1 MLRAAEPKD
10 ETPGGVPFY
19 DWRIT
24 RHREWPHFVV
34 TSLYRHS
41 SHNPE
46 FHNVNCRSCG
56 AIHNVDR
63 ACINVLSQ
71 VIHNVNER
79 KTVQTNMISFV
90 SHGAG
95 VLKILWSLC
104 FTKFLL
110 RSPAE
115 CPANRNII
123 FRLYRFSFH
132 KPIKSRL
139 ARGRLYLPF
148 TTHKSTTKSATLR
161 KLNSGYIRSAFSGTQ

>member
-1 MLRAAEPKD
+1 MWHAISRLWKSVNPEYERQNSKMKLR
-10 ETPGGVPFY
+10 
-19 DWRIT
+19 
-24 RHREWPHFVV
+24 
-34 TSLYRHS
+34 
-41 SHNPE
+41 E
-46 FHNVNCRSCG
+46 FHNVNCRFCG
-56 AIHNVDR
+56 AIHDVDW
-63 ACINVLSQ
+63 ANISVLSQ
-71 VIHNVNER
+71 VIHSVNER

-132 KPIKSRL
+132 KPIRSRL
-139 ARGRLYLPF
+139 VRRCLWLPF
-148 TTHKSTTKSATLR
+148 HNLR
-161 KLNSGYIRSAFSGTQ
+161 KHHKICYITSVNLEFTEPFPITKMK

>member
-63 ACINVLSQ
+63 ACISVLSQ
-71 VIHNVNER
+71 VIHSVNER

-95 VLKILWSLC
+95 ILKFSWSLC

-139 ARGRLYLPF
+139 VKGRLYLPL
-148 TTHKSTTKSATLR
+148 TTYKSTIKSAAPR
-161 KLNSGYIRSAFSGTQ
+161 

>member
-1 MLRAAEPKD
+1 MQLRGCAP
-10 ETPGGVPFY
+10 Y
-19 DWRIT
+19 NRRII
-24 RHREWPHFVV
+24 RHW
-34 TSLYRHS
+34 TSWILPLSHRHS
-41 SHNPE
+41 SHNRE
-46 FHNVNCRSCG
+46 FHNVNCRFCG
-56 AIHNVDR
+56 AIHSVNW
-63 ACINVLSQ
+63 ACISVLSQ

-95 VLKILWSLC
+95 ILKISWSLC

-132 KPIKSRL
+132 KPIRSRL
-139 ARGRLYLPF
+139 VKGRLYLPL
-148 TTHKSTTKSATLR
+148 TTWESTAESATLR
-161 KLNSGYIRSAFSGTQ
+161 PLNSGLIRILNDRLNLSAV